1 LTSGAIISYS
11 SPLAFYVIGGKHM
24 TSHKYEWQNDYRAA
38 LIELNQKRLSMRIEK
53 AEATIA
59 ARRLALYFPVG
70 HEEEIAALENAF
82 RNLDILKRE
91 RAA

>member
-1 LTSGAIISYS
+1 
-11 SPLAFYVIGGKHM
+11 M

-59 ARRLALYFPVG
+59 VRRLALNSPVG
-70 HEEEIAALENAF
+70 HEDEIAALENAF
-82 RNLDILKRE
+82 RNLEILKRE

>member
-1 LTSGAIISYS
+1 
-11 SPLAFYVIGGKHM
+11 M
-24 TSHKYEWQNDYRAA
+24 TSHQYEWQNDYRAA
-38 LIELNQKRLSMRIEK
+38 LIELNPKRLPTRIEK

-59 ARRLALYFPVG
+59 ARRLALSSPVG

-82 RNLDILKRE
+82 RNLEILRRE